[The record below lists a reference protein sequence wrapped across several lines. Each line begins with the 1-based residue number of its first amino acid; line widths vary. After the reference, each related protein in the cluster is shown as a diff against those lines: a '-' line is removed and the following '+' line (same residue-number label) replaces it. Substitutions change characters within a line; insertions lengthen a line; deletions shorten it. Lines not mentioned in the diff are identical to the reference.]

1 MKKYLLAFVLLF
13 SLGSLCV
20 MAQENNGR
28 KKMDK
33 SEFIQKQTERM
44 AERYGLD
51 ENQTKE
57 LLKLNTQY
65 SDIMFMG
72 RRVGPRNGGMNRDSL
87 RVKERPSKEQIEEMM
102 KNRTAEREAYKG
114 ELKKMMENRA
124 VKREEYK
131 SGLKKI
137 MTDAQYSKYE
147 EDMKNMMQRRPR
159 NNK

>member
-13 SLGSLCV
+13 SLSNLCV

-57 LLKLNTQY
+57 LLDLNTQY
-65 SDIMFMG
+65 SNKMFMG
-72 RRVGPRNGGMNRDSL
+72 RRVGPGNGMYRNGAMNKDSL
-87 RVKERPSKEQIEEMM
+87 RIKERPSKEQIEEMM
-102 KNRTAEREAYKG
+102 KKRTEELEA
-114 ELKKMMENRA
+114 
-124 VKREEYK
+124 YK

>member
-13 SLGSLCV
+13 SLSNLCV

-57 LLKLNTQY
+57 LLDLNTQY
-65 SDIMFMG
+65 TLIKCSWGD
-72 RRVGPRNGGMNRDSL
+72 VSAQGMECIVMAL
-87 RVKERPSKEQIEEMM
+87 
-102 KNRTAEREAYKG
+102 
-114 ELKKMMENRA
+114 
-124 VKREEYK
+124 
-131 SGLKKI
+131 
-137 MTDAQYSKYE
+137 
-147 EDMKNMMQRRPR
+147 
-159 NNK
+159 